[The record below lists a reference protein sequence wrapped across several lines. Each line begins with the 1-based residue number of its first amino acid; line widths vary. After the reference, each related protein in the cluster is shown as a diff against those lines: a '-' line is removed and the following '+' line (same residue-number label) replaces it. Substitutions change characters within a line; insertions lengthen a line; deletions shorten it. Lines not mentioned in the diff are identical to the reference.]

1 MAPDLLPV
9 FLVVLAASAASIA
22 VYTDLKARRIPDWLT
37 LPTLATALLGRLAM
51 AGISGPLG
59 LLDGLLGLAV
69 AFLAFFLLA
78 LGGGMGMGDV
88 KLMAAIGAILGWER
102 TLYALVFVSLA
113 GGVQAIAWT
122 LRSGRLL
129 QTLVRSLRRLVRPF
143 ARPEKDEGQY
153 LPYAVAIAAGTLAT
167 FLFRGFAL
175 LLALFVAA
183 GPRSAAAESVIHLG
197 VGTQKVLKIRGGI
210 QRIAV
215 GNPEIADVRP
225 LGDGEILVVGVREG
239 RTTLLVWRASGARDS
254 HLVVVRKVSTE
265 DLADEVRALLGER
278 EGLVV
283 RAAGE
288 RVIIDGEAYTPEDH
302 RRVQA
307 VLELYPDVRSM
318 VRVTEHARN
327 LSVAEINRE
336 LRRAGL
342 GHVVAQAIGGRIV
355 LEGHVESEVEK
366 RKAELV
372 VAALGETAENLVQL
386 GLRRMVLS
394 EVHFLEVRRS
404 KMRQLGIRF
413 PFDVAGSAAAA
424 TAIQGNF
431 PVDGGGRVTVGSY
444 EALVEGTGQWSL
456 RMAVDKGFGRLL
468 AQPTLVCASG
478 EEAEFLAGGEVPLP
492 LITQN
497 SNTVEYR
504 KYGVVLRLR
513 PTADRNGNIVTEI
526 EAEVSELD
534 RSVAVAVGPNVSVP
548 GFRNRSVKTS
558 VTVRSGETIVLSGVY
573 TLDEQKSVSKV
584 PLLGDIPILGE
595 LFKQRTTDDTE
606 RELLI
611 FVTPRLVN
619 PESREVVSAIERMRE
634 TYEAG
639 ERELG
644 FGILD

>member
-1 MAPDLLPV
+1 MTPDLLPV
-9 FLVVLAASAASIA
+9 SLVILAVAVAGIA
-22 VYTDLKARRIPDWLT
+22 VCTDLRARKIPDWLT
-37 LPTLATALLGRLAM
+37 LPTLVLALLGRLVM
-51 AGISGPLG
+51 AGWSGPLG
-59 LLDGLLGLAV
+59 LADGLLGLGI
-69 AFLAFFLLA
+69 AFLVFFLLA

-88 KLMAAIGAILGWER
+88 KLMAAVGAILGWER

-122 LRSGRLL
+122 LHRGGLPETLARSF
-129 QTLVRSLRRLVRPF
+129 RRLARPF
-143 ARPEKDEGQY
+143 ARSAPAEGQY
-153 LPYAVAIAAGTLAT
+153 IPYAVAIAAGTLAT
-167 FLFRGFAL
+167 FLFRGFAVLVAL
-175 LLALFVAA
+175 LVAA
-183 GPRSAAAESVIHLG
+183 SPRPAEAESVIHLG

-239 RTTLLVWRASGARDS
+239 RTTLLVWRTSGARDS

-278 EGLVV
+278 EGLFV
-283 RAAGE
+283 RAAGD

-302 RRVQA
+302 RRVLA

-327 LSVAEINRE
+327 LAVAEINRE
-336 LRRAGL
+336 LQRAGL
-342 GHVVAQAIGGRIV
+342 RHVVAQAIGGTIV
-355 LEGHVESEVEK
+355 LEGHVESEVER

-372 VAALGETAENLVQL
+372 VAALGESAENLVQI
-386 GLRRMVLS
+386 GLRRLVMS

-424 TAIQGNF
+424 AAIQGNL

-456 RMAVDKGFGRLL
+456 RLAVDRGFGRLL
-468 AQPTLVCASG
+468 AQPTLICASG

-513 PTADRNGNIVTEI
+513 PAADRNGNIVTEI

-573 TLDEQKSVSKV
+573 TLDEQKSVSQL

-595 LFKQRTTDDTE
+595 LFKQRTTDDAE
-606 RELLI
+606 RELVI
-611 FVTPRLVN
+611 FVTPRMVN
-619 PESREVVSAIERMRE
+619 PESREVVRALEEMRQ

-644 FGILD
+644 FDILD